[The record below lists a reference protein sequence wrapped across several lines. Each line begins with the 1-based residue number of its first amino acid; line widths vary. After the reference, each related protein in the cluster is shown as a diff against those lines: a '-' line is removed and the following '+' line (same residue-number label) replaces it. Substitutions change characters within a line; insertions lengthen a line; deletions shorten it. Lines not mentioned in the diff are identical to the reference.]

1 MYLDDG
7 LGIEQDDEL
16 CKVVANQVKNDLINS
31 GFVPKVEKS
40 LWKPTKRLIW
50 LGTFI
55 DSEAGFYKIP
65 DKRIDKI
72 LNTIKDI
79 RTCLATRK
87 TVYVRK
93 VASFVVQIISTYSV
107 IGNIAYLMTKHITI
121 DINESVSWYSY
132 IKLSESSIEQLLF
145 W

>member
-65 DKRIDKI
+65 DKRIEKI
-72 LNTIKDI
+72 FKYYKRYTNMFGNT
-79 RTCLATRK
+79 
-87 TVYVRK
+87 
-93 VASFVVQIISTYSV
+93 
-107 IGNIAYLMTKHITI
+107 
-121 DINESVSWYSY
+121 
-132 IKLSESSIEQLLF
+132 
-145 W
+145 